1 MSEEKPPKKG
11 FLQVLLEEI
20 TSSRRPRGSGGRRL
34 GQTVLVPLL
43 AVFSGLVIGGIFI
56 ILTSE
61 QVYAAFGQSIGAGLT
76 ASWQAVAQ
84 AYSALFTGALGS
96 PARIVAALRSGSGE
110 EIRLAFNPF
119 LESLVVSTPY
129 IFVGLGVALGFK
141 SGLFNIG
148 AEGQLFVGALASAYV
163 GYSITGL
170 PWIIHAPLALLAG
183 ALAGAVW
190 GFIPGWLKA
199 KTGGHEVINTM
210 MMNYVAFRLSDWLLI
225 GPMQRPGSGGIP
237 ISPMIAASAT
247 LPRFFPEPMR
257 FHLGFFLALG
267 VAGLVYWF
275 MFKTTWGFELRT
287 VGANPN
293 AARYAGMS
301 IVRNTVLAMSLSGAL
316 AALAGANQVL
326 GVNHNVAMG
335 LSSGY
340 GFDSIAL
347 ALLGNSHPVGVVLAG
362 LLFGTLRNG
371 ALQMEVVSGIPIDI
385 ISILQAVILGF
396 IAAPAIIR
404 TVYRL
409 KAPAQAEESV
419 FARGW
424 GR

>member
-11 FLQVLLEEI
+11 FLRVLLEEI
-20 TSSRRPRGSGGRRL
+20 TSSQRPRGSGGRRL

-247 LPRFFPEPMR
+247 LPRFFPDPMR

-347 ALLGNSHPVGVVLAG
+347 ALLGNSHPVGVVLAA

-371 ALQMEVVSGIPIDI
+371 ALQMEVVSGIPVDI

-404 TVYRL
+404 TIYRL

>member
-20 TSSRRPRGSGGRRL
+20 TLSQRPKGSGGRRL

-56 ILTSE
+56 IMTSE
-61 QVYAAFGQSIGAGLT
+61 QVYAAFGQSIGAGLA

-183 ALAGAVW
+183 ALAGAV
-190 GFIPGWLKA
+190 
-199 KTGGHEVINTM
+199 
-210 MMNYVAFRLSDWLLI
+210 
-225 GPMQRPGSGGIP
+225 
-237 ISPMIAASAT
+237 
-247 LPRFFPEPMR
+247 
-257 FHLGFFLALG
+257 
-267 VAGLVYWF
+267 
-275 MFKTTWGFELRT
+275 
-287 VGANPN
+287 
-293 AARYAGMS
+293 
-301 IVRNTVLAMSLSGAL
+301 
-316 AALAGANQVL
+316 
-326 GVNHNVAMG
+326 
-335 LSSGY
+335 
-340 GFDSIAL
+340 
-347 ALLGNSHPVGVVLAG
+347 
-362 LLFGTLRNG
+362 
-371 ALQMEVVSGIPIDI
+371 
-385 ISILQAVILGF
+385 
-396 IAAPAIIR
+396 
-404 TVYRL
+404 
-409 KAPAQAEESV
+409 
-419 FARGW
+419 
-424 GR
+424 

>member
-1 MSEEKPPKKG
+1 LSEEKPHKKG
-11 FLQVLLEEI
+11 VLQVFLEEFMAGP
-20 TSSRRPRGSGGRRL
+20 RPQGSGLRRL
-34 GQTVLVPLL
+34 GQTVLIPLL
-43 AVFSGLVIGGIFI
+43 AVFSGLVLGGIFI

-61 QVYAAFGQSIGAGLT
+61 QVYVAFRESVWAGLG
-76 ASWQAVAQ
+76 ASWQIVARS
-84 AYSALFTGALGS
+84 YSALFVGALGS
-96 PARIVAALRSGSGE
+96 PPRILAALRSGSGE
-110 EIRLAFNPF
+110 AIRLAFNPF

-129 IFVGLGVALGFK
+129 ILVGLGVALGFK
-141 SGLFNIG
+141 ANLFNIG

-170 PWIIHAPLALLAG
+170 PSIIHAPLALLAG
-183 ALAGAVW
+183 AMAGAVW

-210 MMNYVAFRLSDWLLI
+210 MMNYVAFRLSDYLLI
-225 GPMQRPGSGGIP
+225 GPMQRPGSGGVP
-237 ISPMIAASAT
+237 ISPMIQASAT
-247 LPRFFPEPMR
+247 LPRLFPAPMR
-257 FHLGFFLALG
+257 FHLGFFVALG
-267 VAGLVYWF
+267 IALLVYWF

-287 VGANPN
+287 VGYNPN
-293 AARYAGMS
+293 AARYAGIS
-301 IVRNTVLAMSLSGAL
+301 IVRITILAMALSGAL
-316 AALAGANQVL
+316 AATAGATQVL

-347 ALLGNSHPVGVVLAG
+347 ALLGKSHPLGVVLAA

-371 ALQMEVVSGIPIDI
+371 ALQMEVVTGIPIDI

-404 TVYRL
+404 TIYRL
-409 KAPAQAEESV
+409 KVPAEAEEGV
-419 FARGW
+419 LTRGW